1 MDTTINKDIDERQ
14 AHYISG
20 WIALLIWVAFVL
32 GTLWRALH
40 VIKTS
45 GAFPVL
51 TVLPGIILL
60 VAAKGFTIIPPNLAA
75 VLTFFGNYTGS
86 IYKNG
91 FFWCNPLALRRV
103 VSLRINNFTTETI
116 KVNDKNG
123 NPIEIASVISWRIDD
138 TAKATFSVSDYTSYV
153 QMACESAIREVA
165 SSRVYDHSLDESDQM
180 KTLRGDLEGVAKDL
194 QAKVGDHVK
203 VAGITILSA
212 QITHLAYA
220 PEIAM
225 AMLRKQQATAVVAA
239 RRQIVEGAVGMVK
252 QALDEIKSQGI
263 VELNVD
269 QKASLVTNLLTV
281 LVSESETQ
289 PVITMNRA

>member
-1 MDTTINKDIDERQ
+1 MNTTTSKDIDEHQ

-20 WIALLIWVAFVL
+20 WIALVVWVAFVA
-32 GTLWRALH
+32 GTVWSALH
-40 VIKTS
+40 VINTS
-45 GAFPVL
+45 GEFPIF
-51 TVLPGIILL
+51 TVPLGVVLL
-60 VAAKGFTIIPPNLAA
+60 VAAKGFAIIPPNLAA
-75 VLTFFGNYTGS
+75 VLTFFGSYTGS

-123 NPIEIASVISWRIDD
+123 NPIEIASVISWRIAD

-180 KTLRGDLEGVAKDL
+180 KTLRGDLDGVARDL
-194 QAKVGDHVK
+194 QEKVGDHVK

-220 PEIAM
+220 QEIAM

-239 RRQIVEGAVGMVK
+239 RKQIVEGAVGMVK
-252 QALDEIKSQGI
+252 QALDEIKTQEI

-269 QKASLVTNLLTV
+269 QKAALVTNLMTV

-289 PVITMNRA
+289 PVIAMNKT